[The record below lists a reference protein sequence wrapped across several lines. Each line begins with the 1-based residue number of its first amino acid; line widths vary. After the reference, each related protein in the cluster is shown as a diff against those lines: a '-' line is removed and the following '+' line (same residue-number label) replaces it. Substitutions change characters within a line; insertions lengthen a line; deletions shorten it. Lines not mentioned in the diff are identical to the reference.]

1 MIHEIHLQS
10 KHRDEMIDITAQV
23 EKLLVQ
29 ENVQEGLLV
38 VYSSH
43 TTAGVMIN
51 ENADPAVQWDI
62 LRRLGEIAPHDRAA
76 DRHREGNSATHLKA
90 GLTVL
95 GNISVGGAIER
106 AVNFADKVTI
116 LSENGA
122 KNVIVPID
130 NLNELSNVP
139 PSVLGNTDV
148 PFYQNNQMLMQ
159 KAILLD

>member
-29 ENVQEGLLV
+29 ENVQEGLIV

-62 LRRLGEIAPHDRAA
+62 LQRLGEIAPRDRAE
-76 DRHREGNSATHLKA
+76 DRHREGNSSAHLKA
-90 GLTVL
+90 
-95 GNISVGGAIER
+95 SMVGTSQA
-106 AVNFADKVTI
+106 
-116 LSENGA
+116 
-122 KNVIVPID
+122 VIVH
-130 NLNELSNVP
+130 NGELL
-139 PSVLGNTDV
+139 LGRWQCIYFCEFDGPRERLCYV
-148 PFYQNNQMLMQ
+148 
-159 KAILLD
+159 KILK